1 MDSTRRSSLYFE
13 NNKRIS
19 HPLFP
24 KTTTGIS
31 KSGEQSVQH
40 PNIRQNDSCISS
52 NAEPRCCR
60 SSQSRT
66 KLCLE
71 YVSGTKKRR
80 VSPTHLQSIQTERI
94 CNSRQISS
102 HKCLP
107 CSRLSA
113 VQGLDVQNRFVTGV
127 LPPTNMCVSQT
138 IPASSLQRRIVANDM
153 SPLRFEYGAQS
164 VCFPDKLGSSNSK
177 RTRDTYYRL
186 FGRLSP
192 GPSKSSCPTFSGTN
206 SARKTFLPRLAN
218 KSREINNNTPK
229 KTHLSGSS
237 MGYLEE
243 RENFT
248 KRKVSQS
255 LFQDHAYFERRFCST
270 KRITEPSRPSQFFKL
285 CSTQR
290 ETSLPRSSRS
300 SQHRFPNDKYQTFS
314 TSESSIKRPSVV
326 APEQSLTLYDSF
338 ANPITFSRDR
348 CIGPSLGCAV
358 RQPSIFRTVDR
369 SGTKTTLQP
378 ERAARCFESLTSA
391 ASIPESIH
399 GSMAKRQ
406 QNSGRLHSTRGR
418 NEIPSAHEYN
428 IPDFSFVR
436 ALSNSDDCSSY
447 TGQVQRPRRSS
458 ISLPVTSRVAPST
471 SLHRNDLQKIRNPCY
486 RSFCLKECPCSSQL
500 CVFRSKRQSSD
511 FTRCF
516 LPSMELPPSVDFSST
531 LPDSQSASSPQSSNR
546 HISSDSPVVE
556 SCILEVRPQVQ
567 SFGSSIHTTSPR
579 SVPNRHFDRSSTLQR
594 PRNDTRSMDMW
605 GWTENL
611 TTWDVSQLN
620 LLLSSWR
627 PSTRKTYK
635 VAWDRWLS
643 WSKLQK
649 LNPFSPSGSNL
660 AKFLADLHI
669 KEKLSYSTILLH
681 KSVVSTL
688 CNTELSGHLSSH
700 VLVRHVLKSISLK
713 KPVAH
718 TKSVW
723 NIDVL
728 VSFLERYNID
738 ENSLFQTSRHS
749 AALLLLCSGRR
760 VHDLTLLAI
769 DEDHY
774 EEHDDHVILWPK
786 FGSKTDNSDFRQSG
800 WKLLKNPKCKNL
812 DPVFWVNHC
821 KELLSDRREVANIT
835 NLFVHLRGQAKVA
848 SRTVIAGWVKSL
860 LTEAGIIASP
870 GSIRSAV
877 ASKNWTDNLPMDEI
891 LSRGNWRSGNTFRQ
905 FYRREVMKAPTYSSI
920 TSSFVPFD

>member
-1 MDSTRRSSLYFE
+1 
-13 NNKRIS
+13 
-19 HPLFP
+19 
-24 KTTTGIS
+24 
-31 KSGEQSVQH
+31 
-40 PNIRQNDSCISS
+40 
-52 NAEPRCCR
+52 
-60 SSQSRT
+60 
-66 KLCLE
+66 
-71 YVSGTKKRR
+71 
-80 VSPTHLQSIQTERI
+80 
-94 CNSRQISS
+94 
-102 HKCLP
+102 
-107 CSRLSA
+107 
-113 VQGLDVQNRFVTGV
+113 
-127 LPPTNMCVSQT
+127 
-138 IPASSLQRRIVANDM
+138 
-153 SPLRFEYGAQS
+153 
-164 VCFPDKLGSSNSK
+164 
-177 RTRDTYYRL
+177 
-186 FGRLSP
+186 
-192 GPSKSSCPTFSGTN
+192 
-206 SARKTFLPRLAN
+206 
-218 KSREINNNTPK
+218 
-229 KTHLSGSS
+229 
-237 MGYLEE
+237 
-243 RENFT
+243 
-248 KRKVSQS
+248 
-255 LFQDHAYFERRFCST
+255 
-270 KRITEPSRPSQFFKL
+270 
-285 CSTQR
+285 
-290 ETSLPRSSRS
+290 
-300 SQHRFPNDKYQTFS
+300 
-314 TSESSIKRPSVV
+314 
-326 APEQSLTLYDSF
+326 
-338 ANPITFSRDR
+338 
-348 CIGPSLGCAV
+348 
-358 RQPSIFRTVDR
+358 
-369 SGTKTTLQP
+369 
-378 ERAARCFESLTSA
+378 
-391 ASIPESIH
+391 
-399 GSMAKRQ
+399 
-406 QNSGRLHSTRGR
+406 
-418 NEIPSAHEYN
+418 
-428 IPDFSFVR
+428 
-436 ALSNSDDCSSY
+436 
-447 TGQVQRPRRSS
+447 
-458 ISLPVTSRVAPST
+458 
-471 SLHRNDLQKIRNPCY
+471 
-486 RSFCLKECPCSSQL
+486 
-500 CVFRSKRQSSD
+500 
-511 FTRCF
+511 
-516 LPSMELPPSVDFSST
+516 
-531 LPDSQSASSPQSSNR
+531 
-546 HISSDSPVVE
+546 
-556 SCILEVRPQVQ
+556 
-567 SFGSSIHTTSPR
+567 
-579 SVPNRHFDRSSTLQR
+579 
-594 PRNDTRSMDMW
+594 MW

-835 NLFVHLRGQAKVA
+835 NLFVHLRRQAKVA

-877 ASKNWTDNLPMDEI
+877 ASKNWTDNLPTKSFPVEIGDLEI
-891 LSRGNWRSGNTFRQ
+891 LLDN
-905 FYRREVMKAPTYSSI
+905 SI
-920 TSSFVPFD
+920 DVKL